1 MELDAIF
8 AGFGGQGVMLMGQ
21 LIAYGGMNAGLNV
34 SWFPSYGPEMR
45 GGTANCSV
53 VLSDGVVGSP
63 VVARPH
69 VLVAM
74 NRPSLEKFE
83 ASVKPGGFI
92 FYNASLINIKP
103 TRTDVY
109 VIPVHANEL
118 AAEIGN
124 DKVGNMVVLGA
135 VLGATEILAV
145 NDIMVSLKKILPE
158 RRHHLLPL
166 NEQAIRKGMEVVAG
180 MSA

>member
-21 LIAYGGMNAGLNV
+21 LIAYGGMHAGLNV

-63 VVARPH
+63 VVARPQ
-69 VLVAM
+69 VLVVM
-74 NRPSLEKFE
+74 NKPSLEKFE
-83 ASVKPGGFI
+83 AKVKPGGFI
-92 FYNASLINIKP
+92 FYNASLIDTKP

-109 VIPVHANEL
+109 VVPVHANEI
-118 AAEIGN
+118 AAELGN
-124 DKVGNMVVLGA
+124 DKVGNMVMLGA
-135 VLGATEILAV
+135 ILATTEILSV
-145 NDIMVSLKKILPE
+145 DDIMVSLKKILPE

-166 NEQAIRKGMEVVAG
+166 NEQAIRRGMEVVTA
-180 MSA
+180 M